1 MTSRPWAPLA
11 IVPAAPVLLSARVTN
26 DTELLQAWRGGDRSA
41 AEALIERHYDAVLR
55 FFRTKAGA
63 EAEDLVQRT
72 FLRCVEPAS
81 AFRGDSTFKA
91 FLFGV
96 ARNVLFEH
104 IRSIVRDRRADPDIG
119 QSSILDLN
127 PRASTIAI
135 ERAEQR
141 RLILALQ
148 RIPVDLQ
155 MALELY
161 YWEELSVDE
170 LARALDVPSGT
181 VKSRLHRARGLLK
194 EALDSMPGDTESGS
208 TRVLVERW
216 LSGVRA
222 GRSEDLVPDD

>member
-1 MTSRPWAPLA
+1 MSPPGAPLA
-11 IVPAAPVLLSARVTN
+11 IVPAAPVLVSVHVT
-26 DTELLQAWRGGDRSA
+26 DDAELLQAWRRGDRSA
-41 AEALIERHYDAVLR
+41 AEALIERHYDGVLR

-63 EAEDLVQRT
+63 DAEDLVQRT

-104 IRSIVRDRRADPDIG
+104 IRAIVRDKKADPDFG
-119 QSSILDLN
+119 ASSILDLN
-127 PRASTIAI
+127 PRASTVAI

-141 RLILALQ
+141 RLVLALQ

-155 MALELY
+155 MTLELF

-170 LARALDVPSGT
+170 LARALDVPAGT

-194 EALDSMPGDTESGS
+194 EALDVMPGDTESGS
-208 TRVLVERW
+208 ARVLVERW
-216 LSGVRA
+216 LSGVRTE
-222 GRSEDLVPDD
+222 RPEDLAPDE

>member
-1 MTSRPWAPLA
+1 MTPRAWAPLGL
-11 IVPAAPVLLSARVTN
+11 VRAAPVVPSHHVA
-26 DTELLQAWRGGDRSA
+26 DDAELLLAWRNGDRSA
-41 AEALIERHYDAVLR
+41 PETLVERHYDAVLR

-63 EAEDLVQRT
+63 DAEDLVQRT
-72 FLRCVEPAS
+72 FLRCVDPAS

-104 IRSIVRDRRADPDIG
+104 IRSIVRDGRADPEIG
-119 QSSILDLN
+119 ESSILDLN
-127 PRASTIAI
+127 PRASTVAV

-155 MALELY
+155 MTLELY
-161 YWEELSVDE
+161 YWEELSIEE
-170 LARALDVPSGT
+170 LARALDVPEGT

-194 EALDSMPGDTESGS
+194 EALESAPGDKGTES
-208 TRVLVERW
+208 TRALVESW
-216 LSGVRA
+216 LSGVRT
-222 GRSEDLVPDD
+222 R